1 MSPEPGS
8 CSGHHVAS
16 SHSNDQ
22 TPFFLFSS
30 SPPPP
35 PCLGQGTLSGA
46 LGPGRDMGFG
56 VGHTCSCL
64 HHLSCPLLR
73 LMSGRSHPELSST
86 VRATKSSPPWT
97 STWNSLAT
105 LYQVKGPPIP
115 GQVPRDLAGEC
126 GGHSWFWNAKLH
138 VYRKSSWAR
147 AVASAQ
153 HNLNLQGEA

>member
-1 MSPEPGS
+1 MCWQYILAEYFTQSSDNGVYSSPLLSP
-8 CSGHHVAS
+8 
-16 SHSNDQ
+16 
-22 TPFFLFSS
+22 FSS
-30 SPPPP
+30 YSSSPPPPPPP

-56 VGHTCSCL
+56 LGHTCSCL

-115 GQVPRDLAGEC
+115 GQVPRDLAVEC
-126 GGHSWFWNAKLH
+126 GGHPWFWNSMFAGTAAGLELWQ
-138 VYRKSSWAR
+138 VPSTT
-147 AVASAQ
+147 
-153 HNLNLQGEA
+153 